1 MVFTGGVNIS
11 SDLDALL
18 HENRLFPPS
27 ADLMENSNIQE
38 WMKRYGIKDYDEL
51 LQRALEDPDWFWDE
65 VARELEW
72 FQPYQDVL
80 KWDPPHAEWFSRGK
94 FNIAYNALDRH
105 VQSWRKNKVAYI
117 WEGELGQ
124 VKKLTYH
131 DLYGKVNQMANALRG
146 LGVGKGD
153 RVAIYLPMILELPIA
168 MLACAK
174 IGAVHS
180 AVFSGFWAKA
190 FHERANDAE
199 VKVAIT
205 VDGFYRRGKVIP
217 LKENVDQVLDDIPSL
232 EKLIVVRHAECPVE
246 MKAGRDLWWDEV
258 IRDQERECPA
268 EVMDSEDPLF
278 ILYTSGTT
286 GKPKGVVHVHG
297 GYAVGIYTTLKM
309 VFDLKDED
317 IWWCAADIGWIT
329 GHSYIVYAPLLM
341 GATSVMYEGA
351 PDYPEPDR
359 MWQII
364 EEYGVSVLYTAP
376 TTIRMFM
383 KHGEKWPQKHDLT
396 SLRLL
401 GSVGEPINPEAWIWY
416 HKHIGNRQCPIM
428 DTWWQ
433 TETGMHLITPLP
445 ITSLKPGS
453 TVKPFPTV
461 EADVVDD
468 EGRSVKEGGG
478 HLVIKTP
485 WPAMFRTLYHDP
497 ERYVDAYWSKFPG
510 MYLSG
515 DVARIDEDGYFWI
528 QGREDDVL
536 NVAGHRISTA
546 EVESALVS
554 YDAVAEAAVVGKP
567 DSVKGE
573 EICSFITLK
582 EGFKP
587 SPKMK
592 HLLREHVRK
601 EIGPIAS
608 PACVNF
614 VNDLPKTRSGKI
626 MRRVIKAKV
635 KGDDVGDIS
644 TLANPEAVDEL
655 DNAV

>member
-1 MVFTGGVNIS
+1 MS
-11 SDLDALL
+11 SELDALL
-18 HENRLFPPS
+18 HENRLFPPGK
-27 ADLMENSNIQE
+27 DLIKNSNIQR

-51 LQRALEDPDWFWDE
+51 LKRALDDPDWFWDE
-65 VARELEW
+65 LARELEW
-72 FQPYQDVL
+72 FQPYQNVL
-80 KWDPPHAEWFSRGK
+80 KWDVPHAEWFCGGK
-94 FNIAYNALDRH
+94 FNITHNALDRH

-124 VKKLTYH
+124 VKKMTYQE
-131 DLYGKVNQMANALRG
+131 LYRRVNQMANALRG
-146 LGVGKGD
+146 LGVGRGD

-180 AVFSGFWAKA
+180 VVFSGFWAKA
-190 FHERANDAE
+190 FKERANDAK

-217 LKENVDQVLDDIPSL
+217 LKENVDKVLDDIPSL
-232 EKLIVVRHAECPVE
+232 EKLIVVRHADCQVQ
-246 MKAGRDLWWDEV
+246 MKNGRDLWWDE
-258 IRDQERECPA
+258 IIKNQERECPT
-268 EVMDSEDPLF
+268 EVMNSEDPLF

-359 MWQII
+359 LWQII
-364 EEYGVSVLYTAP
+364 EEYGVSVFYTAP

-383 KHGEKWPQKHDLT
+383 KHGEKWPQKHDLS

-401 GSVGEPINPEAWIWY
+401 GSVGEPINPEAWMWY

-453 TVKPFPTV
+453 AVKPFPTV

-468 EGRSVKEGGG
+468 DGKSVTEGGG

-485 WPAMFRTLYHDP
+485 WPAMFRTLYKDP
-497 ERYVDAYWSKFPG
+497 ERYVDAYWSRFPD

-515 DVARIDEDGYFWI
+515 DVARVDEEGYFWI

-567 DSVKGE
+567 DPVKGE

-587 SPKMK
+587 SPRMK
-592 HLLREHVRK
+592 HLLREHVRE
-601 EIGPIAS
+601 EIGPVAS

-614 VNDLPKTRSGKI
+614 VDDLPKTRSGKI

-655 DNAV
+655 DNAL

>member
-1 MVFTGGVNIS
+1 
-11 SDLDALL
+11 
-18 HENRLFPPS
+18 
-27 ADLMENSNIQE
+27 ME
-38 WMKRYGIKDYDEL
+38 RYGISDYDQL
-51 LQRALEDPDWFWDE
+51 IMRAQDDPEWFWDE
-65 VARELEW
+65 LARELEW
-72 FQPYQDVL
+72 FQPYNGVL
-80 KWDPPHAEWFSRGK
+80 KWDPPHAEWFSGGR
-94 FNIAYNALDRH
+94 FNITHNALDRH
-105 VQSWRKNKVAYI
+105 VKTWRKNKVAYI
-117 WEGELGQ
+117 WEGESGQ
-124 VKKLTYH
+124 VIKLTYH
-131 DLYGKVNQMANALRG
+131 DLYVRVNQMANALRS

-153 RVAIYLPMILELPIA
+153 RVSIYLPMILELPIA

-180 AVFSGFWAKA
+180 VVFSGFWAKA
-190 FHERANDAE
+190 FQERANDAQ

-217 LKENVDQVLDDIPSL
+217 LKENVDEVLDGIPSL
-232 EKLIVVRHAECPVE
+232 TNLIVVRHAGCPVQ
-246 MKAGRDLWWDEV
+246 MKSGRDLWWED
-258 IRDQERECPA
+258 ITQDQEKACA
-268 EVMDSEDPLF
+268 TEVMDSEDPLF

-286 GKPKGVVHVHG
+286 GKPKGVVHIHG
-297 GYAVGIYTTLKM
+297 GYAVGTYTTLKF
-309 VFDLKDED
+309 VFDIKDED

-329 GHSYIVYAPLLM
+329 GHSYIVYAPLIM

-359 MWQII
+359 LWKMI
-364 EEYGVSVLYTAP
+364 EDYGVNVFYTAP

-433 TETGMHLITPLP
+433 TETGMHLKTPLP

-461 EADVVDD
+461 KADVVDD
-468 EGRSVKEGGG
+468 TGEPITEGGG

-497 ERYVDAYWSKFPG
+497 ERYMEAYWSKFPG
-510 MYLSG
+510 LYLSG
-515 DVARIDEDGYFWI
+515 DVARVDQDGYFWI

-554 YDAVAEAAVVGKP
+554 HAKVAEAAVVGKP
-567 DSVKGE
+567 DPVKGE
-573 EICSFITLK
+573 EIFSYVTLK
-582 EGFKP
+582 EGYNP
-587 SPKMK
+587 SPKLK

-601 EIGPIAS
+601 EIGPVAS
-608 PACVNF
+608 PAYIGF
-614 VNDLPKTRSGKI
+614 VEDLPKTRSGKI

-635 KGDDVGDIS
+635 KGEDVGDIT
-644 TLANPEAVDEL
+644 TLANPEAVEGL
-655 DNAV
+655 DHAL